1 MDSPSSTRSSPSK
14 ALNPLSP
21 ERMNQQAVPNSP
33 SAVSEVLRL
42 QRKGRGLSDVQAK
55 VAYLNGLAR
64 SGSPGGSGGATS
76 TAGGAAA
83 LQRAILGREEAET
96 ALTRVSCQLSEAQSR
111 ERRISERLES
121 LLEELQTAKERQA
134 HERVVFEKEIR
145 KARKE
150 AFRAGSTLVKVQE
163 ELKHAKFESK
173 ALREEV
179 QSERDNKEKAKQEA
193 FERAYAIAGLTEE
206 LEELKGRLR
215 TAESNL
221 QAQEQEINRQ
231 KIEKISIAETGSI
244 ATQTSTPRGFKRP
257 AEEITTSPRK
267 ASDRMSLG
275 DTPSKKLRLCDP
287 PPHREGRQY
296 GYGLFP
302 PALTIQELID
312 NLEDELMYE
321 RDKRI
326 DLEDQIEFMKVCCM
340 FKACACRNNE
350 YLENEARAKKEA
362 EAAQKK
368 LEEAQMDENEEKRE
382 GDSTEDVCQQEKEAT
397 TGNETDL
404 EPHTE
409 EAMEVDASI
418 GDTQADDPEETQAE
432 VEGDVKSGS
441 EEEVQNDEQEN
452 IQPNTQEHTLD
463 TVPEDAQAELL
474 EDTRD
479 DVHAEIEEQM
489 EELDEEPQETTITFS
504 PVTGTFHTIP
514 SPTRSSPLKQTQGA
528 ASHHLAARS
537 QSGLEAQ
544 VELSS
549 PTPKYESHPR
559 AMPYDEIPQ
568 SKAYSRDLTAGA
580 HLSSMTA
587 EARWQHDHLI
597 GDSNEQEHEDS
608 NVQRI
613 PLRSEDE
620 PSNIFDHVPGTPIS
634 REQALAQIRARR
646 GRTSAMKRSVSAND
660 AGFRAGG
667 LNITPVRA
675 ARRIPGVVQQSD
687 PRGEGVKKSRRDM
700 SAPMRMFR

>member
-1 MDSPSSTRSSPSK
+1 MDSPPSTKSSPSK

-42 QRKGRGLSDVQAK
+42 QRKGRGLSDVQSK
-55 VAYLNGLAR
+55 VAFLNGLSR
-64 SGSPGGSGGATS
+64 SGSPGLSGGTS
-76 TAGGAAA
+76 TGGGAA

-96 ALTRVSCQLSEAQSR
+96 ALSRVSSQLSEAQSR

-163 ELKHAKFESK
+163 ELKHAKSESK
-173 ALREEV
+173 AFKEEV
-179 QSERDNKEKAKQEA
+179 QAERDSKEKAKQEA

-215 TAESNL
+215 TAESKL

-231 KIEKISIAETGSI
+231 KIEKISLTETGSI
-244 ATQTSTPRGFKRP
+244 ATQTSAPRGFKRP
-257 AEEITTSPRK
+257 ADEIATSPRK
-267 ASDRMSLG
+267 SSDRMSLD

-296 GYGLFP
+296 GYGIFP

-321 RDKRI
+321 RNKRI
-326 DLEDQIEFMKVCCM
+326 DLEDQIEFMRVCCM
-340 FKACACRNNE
+340 FKACTCRHNE
-350 YLENEARAKKEA
+350 YLENKAREEKAAK
-362 EAAQKK
+362 AAQKNLEETQEVEEEERETCDVSSTAGASQQEK
-368 LEEAQMDENEEKRE
+368 QTTTEIEAQVETQSGEAMDVDDEVEHFQKNTQEEAQREVQDE
-382 GDSTEDVCQQEKEAT
+382 DF
-397 TGNETDL
+397 
-404 EPHTE
+404 P
-409 EAMEVDASI
+409 
-418 GDTQADDPEETQAE
+418 
-432 VEGDVKSGS
+432 
-441 EEEVQNDEQEN
+441 EEVQIPEQEVVQQN
-452 IQPNTQEHTLD
+452 IQEHILD
-463 TVPEDAQAELL
+463 TVQEDIQEVLQENVQ
-474 EDTRD
+474 EDT
-479 DVHAEIEEQM
+479 HEEF
-489 EELDEEPQETTITFS
+489 EEETEEPEEEEPQETTITFS

-514 SPTRSSPLKQTQGA
+514 SPTRSSPLKQTQDVGFYDHA
-528 ASHHLAARS
+528 AKTEIGLKARPELA
-537 QSGLEAQ
+537 
-544 VELSS
+544 S
-549 PTPKYESHPR
+549 PTPKYDSHPR
-559 AMPYDEIPQ
+559 AMPYDTLHQ
-568 SKAYSRDLTAGA
+568 SEAYSRDLTAGA
-580 HLSSMTA
+580 HHSSMTA
-587 EARWQHDHLI
+587 EARWQHENSN
-597 GDSNEQEHEDS
+597 GDDVEIENVDL

-613 PLRSEDE
+613 PLRAEDE
-620 PSNIFDHVPGTPIS
+620 ASNSFAPVPGTPIS

-687 PRGEGVKKSRRDM
+687 PRGDGVKKSRRDM

>member
-1 MDSPSSTRSSPSK
+1 MDSPPSTRSSPSK

-21 ERMNQQAVPNSP
+21 ERMNQQAVQNSP
-33 SAVSEVLRL
+33 SSVSDVLRL
-42 QRKGRGLSDVQAK
+42 QRKARGLSDVQAK
-55 VAYLNGLAR
+55 VAYLNGLNR
-64 SGSPGGSGGATS
+64 SGSPGVAGGTTS
-76 TAGGAAA
+76 TGGAAA

-96 ALTRVSCQLSEAQSR
+96 ALTRVSSQLSEAQSR

-134 HERVVFEKEIR
+134 HERIVFEKEIR

-163 ELKHAKFESK
+163 ELKHAKAESK
-173 ALREEV
+173 ALKEEV
-179 QSERDNKEKAKQEA
+179 QSERDSKEKAKQEA

-215 TAESNL
+215 TAEANL
-221 QAQEQEINRQ
+221 EQEINRQ

-257 AEEITTSPRK
+257 ADEIATSPRK
-267 ASDRMSLG
+267 SSDRMSIG

-296 GYGLFP
+296 GYGMFP
-302 PALTIQELID
+302 PALTIQELIE

-321 RDKRI
+321 RNKRI
-326 DLEDQIEFMKVCCM
+326 DRDDEIEFMKVSCM
-340 FKACACRNNE
+340 FKACQCRHLE
-350 YLENEARAKKEA
+350 WMENEARAKKA
-362 EAAQKK
+362 AKAAQKE
-368 LEEAQMDENEEKRE
+368 LEEAHVEKDDKLADRDVGCSADPLEQTTQENSKLETQDETPR
-382 GDSTEDVCQQEKEAT
+382 G
-397 TGNETDL
+397 
-404 EPHTE
+404 
-409 EAMEVDASI
+409 EAMEVDPEAEHI
-418 GDTQADDPEETQAE
+418 REDMHGEAQRGGKDAVNGEAQQETHHHDQEDIQGGAQETVLETVHEGIQEETKRDTQEDVQEE
-432 VEGDVKSGS
+432 VE
-441 EEEVQNDEQEN
+441 EMDEF
-452 IQPNTQEHTLD
+452 D
-463 TVPEDAQAELL
+463 
-474 EDTRD
+474 
-479 DVHAEIEEQM
+479 
-489 EELDEEPQETTITFS
+489 DEEPQETTITFS

-514 SPTRSSPLKQTQGA
+514 SPTRSSPLKQTQDMTP
-528 ASHHLAARS
+528 HHPARF
-537 QSGLEAQ
+537 QKGLEPRP
-544 VELSS
+544 ELAS
-549 PTPKYESHPR
+549 PTPKYESHPH
-559 AMPYDEIPQ
+559 AMSSETLPQ
-568 SKAYSRDLTAGA
+568 SEAYSRDLSAGA
-580 HLSSMTA
+580 HHSSTTA
-587 EARWQHDHLI
+587 EARWQHES
-597 GDSNEQEHEDS
+597 SNEAAAETGYGDP

-613 PLRSEDE
+613 PLRAEDE
-620 PSNIFDHVPGTPIS
+620 SSNSFAPVPGTPIS

-687 PRGEGVKKSRRDM
+687 PRGDAVKKSRRDM

>member
-21 ERMNQQAVPNSP
+21 ERMNQQAATNSP
-33 SAVSEVLRL
+33 SSVSDVLRL
-42 QRKGRGLSDVQAK
+42 QRKSRGLSDVQAK
-55 VAYLNGLAR
+55 VAYLNGLSR
-64 SGSPGGSGGATS
+64 SGSPGVSGGTTS
-76 TAGGAAA
+76 SGSTAA
-83 LQRAILGREEAET
+83 LQRAILGREEAEA
-96 ALTRVSCQLSEAQSR
+96 ALSRVSSQFSEAQSR

-163 ELKHAKFESK
+163 ELKHAKSESK
-173 ALREEV
+173 ALKEEV
-179 QSERDNKEKAKQEA
+179 QAERDSKEKAKQEA

-231 KIEKISIAETGSI
+231 KVEKISIAETDSI

-257 AEEITTSPRK
+257 AEEIATSPRK
-267 ASDRMSLG
+267 PSDRASIG

-296 GYGLFP
+296 GYGMFP
-302 PALTIQELID
+302 PALTIQELIE

-321 RDKRI
+321 RNKRI
-326 DLEDQIEFMKVCCM
+326 DLEDEVEFMKVCCM
-340 FKACACRNNE
+340 FKACTCRNIE
-350 YLENEARAKKEA
+350 YLENEARAKK
-362 EAAQKK
+362 AAKADQKK
-368 LEEAQMDENEEKRE
+368 LEEAQEEKRE
-382 GDSTEDVCQQEKEAT
+382 NCDFGCNA
-397 TGNETDL
+397 
-404 EPHTE
+404 
-409 EAMEVDASI
+409 DASQPE
-418 GDTQADDPEETQAE
+418 DQATSKIETQAE
-432 VEGDVKSGS
+432 IQTGEALEVDPDVEDVHVTPEAAQQGAQLEIQDEVRGKTQTELQNH
-441 EEEVQNDEQEN
+441 EEEEIRPDMQES
-452 IQPNTQEHTLD
+452 ILD
-463 TVPEDAQAELL
+463 TVHEELQEDLL
-474 EDTRD
+474 ED
-479 DVHAEIEEQM
+479 AEDNAQEEVEEDM
-489 EELDEEPQETTITFS
+489 EEPEEEPQETTITFS
-504 PVTGTFHTIP
+504 PLTGTFHTIP
-514 SPTRSSPLKQTQGA
+514 SPSRSSPLKQTQDV
-528 ASHHLAARS
+528 ASHHAAKP
-537 QSGLEAQ
+537 QSGLEART
-544 VELSS
+544 ELAS
-549 PTPKYESHPR
+549 PTQK
-559 AMPYDEIPQ
+559 
-568 SKAYSRDLTAGA
+568 DLIAGA
-580 HLSSMTA
+580 HHSSMTA
-587 EARWQHDHLI
+587 EARWRHDYSN
-597 GDSNEQEHEDS
+597 GDSVENENEDLIA
-608 NVQRI
+608 QRI
-613 PLRSEDE
+613 PLRAEDE
-620 PSNIFDHVPGTPIS
+620 SSNSFAPVPGTPIS